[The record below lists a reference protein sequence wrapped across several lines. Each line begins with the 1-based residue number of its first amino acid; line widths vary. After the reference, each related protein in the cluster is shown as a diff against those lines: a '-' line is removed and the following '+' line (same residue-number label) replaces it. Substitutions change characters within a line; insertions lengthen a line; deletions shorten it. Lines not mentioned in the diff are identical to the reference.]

1 MFEEMRDAAMAGKI
15 AADDASAVPAEAA
28 VEMAT
33 AGSAEA
39 IGLPGGRIEAGAPA
53 DLAVVDLSSAHL
65 TPEHDLVSHLVYA
78 ANGSDVRHTV
88 CDGQVLM
95 RDRELLT
102 LDERAVRRE
111 AEERARALVERASAG
126 DD

>member
-1 MFEEMRDAAMAGKI
+1 M
-15 AADDASAVPAEAA
+15 
-28 VEMAT
+28 
-33 AGSAEA
+33 
-39 IGLPGGRIEAGAPA
+39 
-53 DLAVVDLSSAHL
+53 
-65 TPEHDLVSHLVYA
+65 SHLVYA